1 MSLLAERV
9 GPGPARDLTALLQ
22 PRSVALVGA
31 TDRSNWTIATLAN
44 LRRFSPEVR
53 VELVHP
59 RRTTVLGRPVARSLE
74 ELPEPVDLAFV
85 MAPREHVPDIVRE
98 AGACGVGGVVVVTAG
113 FGETPDGLAWH
124 RALVGAAEAAGVPVL
139 GPNGSGFVDVRRR
152 IAPFGLTLPAMP
164 DPGTAAFVLHSG
176 GLIKPVLSQARAWG
190 VGVDVVVGT
199 GNEAVLTAT
208 DVARHVFA
216 GGAGAIGLFLEGFR
230 QPSAFLELARQAAE
244 ADRPL
249 VVLPVGRSEAAR
261 RGAAAHTGT
270 LAGDTAVT
278 AAVLRECGAVAVSTL
293 EDLIATTGLLARGF
307 RPRGNR
313 IAVVGASGGAVE
325 LIADAAAENGLV
337 LPPFGDSARAA
348 VTAELPGF
356 STVANPLDVT
366 GQAVTDP
373 ELPIRVMAAVADPDA
388 VDAVLFQAFVTPPD
402 RPPDAE
408 RVRTHFTAVARRV
421 AELDVP
427 VLLQDEVPVGLGDFA
442 RDLFGSLDLQRLPG
456 VDIGLRAVARAVR
469 YVAGRTSRSRP
480 PDPFPGCAGGMAGR
494 PAPAGRWSEPQA
506 LAALAAFGLP
516 VVPHTVA
523 RDATQAARAAI
534 DLPDPYVLKV
544 VSPDIAHKSDVGGV
558 RLNVPAAAVAETTAT
573 LLSTVRTARPDA
585 RVDGVLVAPQRSGG
599 LELIVGLHR
608 DPVWGPV
615 LMIGAGGVFVEILG
629 DVALHPL
636 AVGPPDV
643 GAMLG
648 SLTIGRLLAGTRGR
662 RPAGRESIVA
672 AVEALVRAALA
683 WDDSWQ
689 SIEVNPLWVDGD
701 VVEALDALVVPSD
714 PARSESPASGRS
726 RAEGPDGPGAEAATL
741 VAPIRQ

>member
-1 MSLLAERV
+1 MSLLAARV
-9 GPGPARDLTALLQ
+9 GPAPTRNLHALLQ

-31 TDRSNWTIATLAN
+31 SDRSNWTVATLTN
-44 LRRFSPEVR
+44 LERWSPAVR
-53 VELVHP
+53 IELVHP
-59 RRTTVLGRPVARSLE
+59 TRSTVLGRPAARSLTD
-74 ELPEPVDLAFV
+74 LAEPVDLAFV

-98 AGACGVGGVVVVTAG
+98 AGACGVGGVLVVTAG
-113 FGETPDGLAWH
+113 FGETADGAVWH
-124 RALVGAAEAAGVPVL
+124 RALRAAADSAGVPVL
-139 GPNGSGFVDVRRR
+139 GPNGSGFVDVRRS
-152 IAPFGLTLPAMP
+152 IVPFGLALPALP

-176 GLIKPVLSQARAWG
+176 GLIKPVLAQSRAWG

-208 DVARHVFA
+208 DVAGHLFSR
-216 GGAGAIGLFLEGFR
+216 GAGAIGMFMEGFR
-230 QPSAFLELARQAAE
+230 FPSAFLELAQEAAR

-261 RGAAAHTGT
+261 RGAAAHTGA

-325 LIADAAAENGLV
+325 LIADAAADNGLV
-337 LPPFGDSARAA
+337 LPPLHGPARAA
-348 VTAELPGF
+348 VAAELPGF

-373 ELPIRVMAAVADPDA
+373 ELPIRVLASMADPSA

-402 RPPDAE
+402 QPADDE
-408 RVRTHFTAVARRV
+408 RMRAHFAAVARCI

-427 VLLQDEVPVGLGDFA
+427 VLLQDEVPVGLGDVA
-442 RDLFGSLDLQRLPG
+442 RELFGSLGLHRLPG

-469 YVAGRTSRSRP
+469 YVADRPGRTRRTDAP
-480 PDPFPGCAGGMAGR
+480 
-494 PAPAGRWSEPQA
+494 PAPGEMPDRPSSADRWSEPQA

-516 VVPHTVA
+516 VVPHAVA
-523 RDATQAARAAI
+523 RDATQAARVAA
-534 DLPDPYVLKV
+534 DLPGPYALKV
-544 VSPDIAHKSDVGGV
+544 VSADLAHKSDVGGV
-558 RLNVPAAAVAETTAT
+558 CLDVRVDAVPETTST
-573 LLSTVRTARPDA
+573 LLSRVRAARPDA
-585 RVDGVLVAPQRSGG
+585 RIDGVLVAPQRSGG
-599 LELIVGLHR
+599 LELILGVHR

-615 LMIGAGGVFVEILG
+615 LMIGAGGVFVEILR

-643 GAMLG
+643 GAMLDT
-648 SLTIGRLLAGTRGR
+648 LAVGRLLAGARGR
-662 RPAGRESIVA
+662 RPADRAGIVA
-672 AVEALVRAALA
+672 AVEALVRAAGD
-683 WDDSWQ
+683 WGDSWQ
-689 SIEVNPLWVDGD
+689 SIEVNPLWVDD
-701 VVEALDALVVPSD
+701 DRVEALDALVVPARPD
-714 PARSESPASGRS
+714 PHPTVRRHP
-726 RAEGPDGPGAEAATL
+726 
-741 VAPIRQ
+741 